1 MLNRRQFLERT
12 LKGSSLIA
20 LSSTVP
26 GFLASTA
33 RAAAA
38 NRETVLVVVEL
49 NGGNDGL
56 NTVIPY
62 GDDLYHKYRPTL
74 RYDKQQ
80 IVRIDDHLGFH
91 PGMRGFERLLG
102 EGKLA

>member
-1 MLNRRQFLERT
+1 MFSRRQFLERS

-38 NRETVLVVVEL
+38 NKETVLVVVEL

-62 GDDLYHKYRPTL
+62 ADDLYHKFRPTL
-74 RYDKQQ
+74 RFDKNQV
-80 IVRIDDHLGFH
+80 VRVDDHLGLH
-91 PGMRGFERLLG
+91 PALRPLERLLG
-102 EGKLA
+102 QAQ